1 MTRLTIKEKLG
12 YASASMGD
20 AIAYTAS
27 GTFLMFFLTTVAG
40 IAPETAGV
48 ITAVGAV
55 WNAAV
60 NPVIGHYANLVR
72 TRFGKRRPLIFVF
85 SLILALAF
93 FLLFTN
99 VPLGPALKPVYYGL
113 MLMMYWTG
121 YTGFFVPYLALGAD
135 YTSNYDDRT
144 TLRLYASLFNMVG
157 VLICMVLPTL
167 FVSFLEDCGLS
178 TDRAWS
184 VSGLVLGIVSA
195 GSILITVAAC
205 RFKDPPC
212 PASEK
217 VPGLHRFQPIKI
229 LTEYLSVLRLHPVK
243 YLVAASVLSLAGYA
257 MLMASM
263 MYFFTYYMGLGPSG
277 SSALLLIRAATG
289 MLLIPVTGA
298 IARRIDKK
306 WTLVLAYG
314 AGIALLIILKAVGI
328 SGVPGLAAYIL
339 GVALLTAVYWQLI
352 PSMYYDI
359 CEYDLW
365 KTGHERQATIVS
377 LQGLVEAV
385 AIGLGS
391 L

>member
-1 MTRLTIKEKLG
+1 MPRLTIKEKLG
-12 YASASMGD
+12 YASGSLGD

-55 WNAAV
+55 WNAV
-60 NPVIGHYANLVR
+60 FNPIIGHYANLVR

-99 VPLGPALKPVYYGL
+99 VHLGPALKPLYYGL
-113 MLMMYWTG
+113 ILMTYWTG

-144 TLRLYASLFNMVG
+144 TLRLYASLFNMLG
-157 VLICMVLPTL
+157 VMICMILPTL
-167 FVSFLEDCGLS
+167 FVDYLENCGLS

-205 RFKDPPC
+205 RTKDPAC

-217 VPGLHRFQPIKI
+217 VPGLHRFEPIKI
-229 LTEYLSVLRLHPVK
+229 LKEYLAVLKLHPV
-243 YLVAASVLSLAGYA
+243 
-257 MLMASM
+257 
-263 MYFFTYYMGLGPSG
+263 
-277 SSALLLIRAATG
+277 
-289 MLLIPVTGA
+289 
-298 IARRIDKK
+298 
-306 WTLVLAYG
+306 
-314 AGIALLIILKAVGI
+314 
-328 SGVPGLAAYIL
+328 
-339 GVALLTAVYWQLI
+339 
-352 PSMYYDI
+352 
-359 CEYDLW
+359 
-365 KTGHERQATIVS
+365 
-377 LQGLVEAV
+377 
-385 AIGLGS
+385 
-391 L
+391 